1 MATEPVGIG
10 PKVESII
17 PMPRQTS
24 MVPVIIANIEHAF
37 NVLENSGDL
46 YDSKTMFVSYP
57 GKRINRVLSDH
68 RR

>member
-24 MVPVIIANIEHAF
+24 MVPVIIANIAHAF
-37 NVLENSGDL
+37 NVLENSSDL

-57 GKRINRVLSDH
+57 GKRISRVLLDH